1 MMLSGS
7 KWFFAFCFSLIIHA
21 SLGLSFYSEWNTPQI
36 ERSSGISL
44 IIAKTQTSLL
54 TGEINSR
61 PETIQEEQ
69 TVEPKKVRTDK
80 KKQLVEKKEPK
91 PKTQILTEKQLE
103 KQIVEEA
110 SLKQEQLSPI
120 SLPKTEQL
128 TKTPKEKKLPA
139 KVINEF
145 KKDIKKEKKKKTR
158 TKTKSLKMIG
168 SARNHKKT
176 KPKSR
181 VGNQGR
187 VKNKASGKAALSNY
201 KGRLRS
207 LLMRNVRSS
216 RKSGTVLISFT
227 ISKSGRI
234 RNLRIYKSSGNKKL
248 DKLAL
253 NTAKRAAPFPPLPH
267 GHKSLRVTAPIRFR

>member
-1 MMLSGS
+1 MLSGS
-7 KWFFAFCFSLIIHA
+7 KWFCAFCFSLVIHA

-44 IIAKTQTSLL
+44 IIAKTQASLL

-69 TVEPKKVRTDK
+69 TVEPKKVKIDEK
-80 KKQLVEKKEPK
+80 KPLVEKKE
-91 PKTQILTEKQLE
+91 
-103 KQIVEEA
+103 
-110 SLKQEQLSPI
+110 QLSPI
-120 SLPKTEQL
+120 TLPKSKPL
-128 TKTPKEKKLPA
+128 TKTPKEEKSPA
-139 KVINEF
+139 KVESNY
-145 KKDIKKEKKKKTR
+145 KKDIKKEKEKKTR
-158 TKTKSLKMIG
+158 AKAKPLKMIG
-168 SARNHKKT
+168 SARNHKKM
-176 KPKSR
+176 KAKSR
-181 VGNQGR
+181 PGNQGR
-187 VKNKASGKAALSNY
+187 VKNKISGKAALSNY

-234 RNLRIYKSSGNKKL
+234 RSLRVYKSSGNKKL